1 MNTSFK
7 LQLVLW
13 GRWRRG
19 KARRKWR
26 LSDGQEGPSE
36 DVTNKLGPKGWKW
49 ARLQR
54 YGGHLSRGNSS
65 CKRPSERLCR
75 KLKDNECCYSTE
87 NRTQAR
93 LERSERG
100 GSCRMLNKKF
110 KLYCKCSRKLPKSDK
125 WGSDMIWFAF
135 LRDPPDCCGEN
146 GLGRGKQGDLLQ
158 VITGYR
164 QVIVVGLGLECGQW
178 KWKGIEDQ
186 RSVTFGD
193 GLDIDG
199 MRNCQRTPGLWA
211 TGWYH
216 FLKYRKNGRGIGLGE
231 NRESALD
238 MSILSCLLDDQAEM
252 PIGSLCACMG
262 SI

>member
-1 MNTSFK
+1 MKTSQVAKVWGAFK
-7 LQLVLW
+7 
-13 GRWRRG
+13 
-19 KARRKWR
+19 
-26 LSDGQEGPSE
+26 
-36 DVTNKLGPKGWKW
+36 
-49 ARLQR
+49 QR
-54 YGGHLSRGNSS
+54 EQFMQT
-65 CKRPSERLCR
+65 PQWETCR

-93 LERSERG
+93 LERSKRG

-110 KLYCKCSRKLPKSDK
+110 KLYCRCSRKLPKSDK

-135 LRDPPDCCGEN
+135 LRDPPDCCGGN

-164 QVIVVGLGLECGQW
+164 QMIVVGLGLECGQW
-178 KWKGIEDQ
+178 KWKDIEDQ

-193 GLDIDG
+193 GLDIDD

-216 FLKYRKNGRGIGLGE
+216 FLKYGKNGRGIRLGE
-231 NRESALD
+231 NREFCFGNVNFELPIRWPSRDVNWATVRVWVQYKGLCYTEIKDTTVYEWLD
-238 MSILSCLLDDQAEM
+238 IVQEKMNKTT
-252 PIGSLCACMG
+252 
-262 SI
+262 